1 MATASTRNALGSSRS
16 GGTSGALEHTATPH
30 AYDIGLL
37 VLRVGLGL
45 TIASHGAQKLFGW
58 FGGAGI
64 KGTGAFFT
72 AAGFP
77 NGKLFAV
84 VAGLC
89 EGAGGLG
96 LALGLLT
103 PLAGA
108 AVFGAMVNAIAVDW
122 QGGFL
127 ATKGTGWEYP
137 FVIAA
142 GAVAL
147 AFTGPGRYA
156 ADRFLPVVRHHRAA
170 FGAATITLGV
180 VLAAIVLLVKK

>member
-72 AAGFP
+72 AAG
-77 NGKLFAV
+77 
-84 VAGLC
+84 
-89 EGAGGLG
+89 LG

-137 FVIAA
+137 FAIA
-142 GAVAL
+142 
-147 AFTGPGRYA
+147 
-156 ADRFLPVVRHHRAA
+156 
-170 FGAATITLGV
+170 
-180 VLAAIVLLVKK
+180 